1 MRNKFISIYWYS
13 LPCGGPGL
21 DYSPEGKNRPM
32 PLPACC
38 KLLKGGW
45 VCGQVAVVCYRQ
57 HATTALGLLCRAVKF
72 EGICNVW
79 SSQADSVHD
88 SVHFLKSGVLD

>member
-45 VCGQVAVVCYRQ
+45 VCGQVAAVLSVIDNMLLQHLAYCAGQSSLKEFAMYGHPRQTVCM
-57 HATTALGLLCRAVKF
+57 TVFT
-72 EGICNVW
+72 
-79 SSQADSVHD
+79 S
-88 SVHFLKSGVLD
+88 